1 MDDRGAVPRWLKYA
15 NKLLMVALRLGL
27 PISRHE
33 SPVVLTVPGRRT
45 GNARATPVTPMDID
59 GTRYVVNA
67 YPGADWAR
75 NVRAA
80 KRVTLGTGRRTE
92 RVRLV
97 ELEPAEA
104 RPVLREFPAQVPVGV
119 DLMKR
124 AGILKS
130 GSPDELEDMAGRL
143 PVFRIY
149 PIT

>member
-1 MDDRGAVPRWLKYA
+1 MDARGAPPRWLKYA

-45 GNARATPVTPMDID
+45 GKPRATPITPMAID
-59 GTRYVVNA
+59 GIRYVVNA
-67 YPGADWAR
+67 YPGADWTR

-80 KRVTLGTGRRTE
+80 EQVTLGTGRRTE
-92 RVRLV
+92 RVRLI
-97 ELEPAEA
+97 ELDPADA

-130 GSPDELEDMAGRL
+130 GSPDELECMAGRL
-143 PVFRIY
+143 PVFRID

>member
-1 MDDRGAVPRWLKYA
+1 MDARGAPPRWLKYA

-33 SPVVLTVPGRRT
+33 SPVVLTAPGRRT
-45 GNARATPVTPMDID
+45 GKPRATPITPMAID
-59 GTRYVVNA
+59 GIRYVVNA
-67 YPGADWAR
+67 YPDADWAR

-80 KRVTLGTGRRTE
+80 EHVTLGTGRRTE
-92 RVRLV
+92 RVRLI
-97 ELEPAEA
+97 ELDPAEA

-124 AGILKS
+124 AGILES
-130 GSPDELEDMAGRL
+130 GSPDELEGMAGRL
-143 PVFRIY
+143 PVFRID